1 MYIDPNTGGIIAQTL
16 LVGFTALSGLVMV
29 YSGRIKMFFAKRKRG
44 AKQEETQD
52 DQE

>member
-1 MYIDPNTGGIIAQTL
+1 MYIDPNTGGMLFQILA
-16 LVGFTALSGLVMV
+16 VAFTAVSGVILV
-29 YSGRIKMFFAKRKRG
+29 YSGRIKMFFAKKKRG